1 MQLVTAAPLNCCIV
15 TAAEKT
21 KMGTVTIS
29 VAIDFLRIGQG
40 QSRWISYELA
50 TACISAAI
58 FIVAKLEKVSD
69 TA

>member
-1 MQLVTAAPLNCCIV
+1 
-15 TAAEKT
+15 
-21 KMGTVTIS
+21 MGTVTIS
-29 VAIDFLRIGQG
+29 VATDFLVNRRR

-50 TACISAAI
+50 TACINAAI

>member
-1 MQLVTAAPLNCCIV
+1 
-15 TAAEKT
+15 
-21 KMGTVTIS
+21 MGTVTIS
-29 VAIDFLRIGQG
+29 VAIDFLLNRTR

-50 TACISAAI
+50 TACISAEI